1 MPAFFVPAHL
11 YCRLTIIGATMTL
24 DRRGFLGS
32 VPVLTF
38 GLAAGQAHAQYG
50 AAPASAGPAP
60 GTDYDT
66 LVQLYGDALP
76 RDPAR
81 EPARLQA
88 LLDRHAK
95 PLDSYLAG
103 GAVAEL
109 EAKFSALLGK
119 EDTVFMPTGTLAN
132 HIALRL
138 LCGESRHALVQQ
150 ESHVYR
156 DESNTVTTLSGINLV
171 PLAPG
176 RAAPTPD
183 EVAAAIERAEVGP
196 YPIKVGAIALES
208 PVRRAQGTAL
218 TPALVADIARLARA
232 KNIRLHLD
240 GARLLL
246 MSGMPGFSVQGY
258 CAPFDTVYV
267 SLYKYLGAPFGGVL
281 SGAKPLMAKARELRH
296 IFGGTIY
303 HGWQAALPALDAL
316 DGVEQR
322 FADVRAAGER
332 LLAGLERTSGF
343 TVERVEHG
351 SNLVTV
357 RIAAGRLEGLA
368 ERLQKANVRI
378 GKVNEGKVVLGFNES
393 ILRRDTGYLLT
404 ALVG

>member
-1 MPAFFVPAHL
+1 
-11 YCRLTIIGATMTL
+11 MTL
-24 DRRGFLGS
+24 NRRGFLGALPIAS
-32 VPVLTF
+32 
-38 GLAAGQAHAQYG
+38 LALASSRAQAQYASTIT
-50 AAPASAGPAP
+50 AAPVTAPPPGP
-60 GTDYDT
+60 DYAT
-66 LVQLYGDALP
+66 LVQLSGDALP
-76 RDPAR
+76 RNPMA

-88 LLDRHAK
+88 LFERHAK

-109 EAKFSALLGK
+109 EARFSLLLGK

-138 LCGESRHALVQQ
+138 LCGESKHALVQQ

-176 RAAPTPD
+176 RAAPTLE
-183 EVAAAIERAEVGP
+183 EVGAAIERAEFGP

-208 PVRRAQGTAL
+208 PVRRAQGAAL
-218 TPALVADIARLARA
+218 SPALVADIARLARA

-246 MSGMPGFSVQGY
+246 MSGMPGFSVQSY
-258 CAPFDTVYV
+258 CAHFDTVYV

-281 SGAKPLMAKARELRH
+281 SGPKPLMARARELRH
-296 IFGGTIY
+296 LFGGTIY

-322 FADVRAAGER
+322 FAEVRAAGVRLLAALER
-332 LLAGLERTSGF
+332 TPGFKVQLVENGSNLAMLEIAPERLAGLE
-343 TVERVEHG
+343 
-351 SNLVTV
+351 
-357 RIAAGRLEGLA
+357 
-368 ERLQKANVRI
+368 ERLKRANVRI
-378 GKVNEGKVVLGFNES
+378 GKVSEGKVQLGFNES
-393 ILRRDTGYLLT
+393 ILRRDTAYLLK
-404 ALVG
+404 ALAG

>member
-1 MPAFFVPAHL
+1 
-11 YCRLTIIGATMTL
+11 MTL
-24 DRRGFLGS
+24 HRRGFLGAL
-32 VPVLTF
+32 PVAAL
-38 GLAAGQAHAQYG
+38 GLAAPARAQYG
-50 AAPASAGPAP
+50 VAPASAPAP
-60 GTDYDT
+60 VTDYDT
-66 LVQLYGDALP
+66 LVQLSGDALP
-76 RDPAR
+76 RPLAL

-88 LLDRHAK
+88 LLDKHGK
-95 PLDSYLAG
+95 PGDSYLLG

-176 RAAPTPD
+176 RAAPTLE
-183 EVAAAIERAEVGP
+183 EVAGAIERAEVGP

-208 PVRRAQGTAL
+208 PVRRAQGGTL
-218 TPALVADIARLARA
+218 TPALVADLARLARA

-246 MSGMPGFSVQGY
+246 MSGMPGFSVQAY

-281 SGAKPLMAKARELRH
+281 SGSRPLMAKARELRH
-296 IFGGTIY
+296 LFGGTLY

-316 DGVEQR
+316 EGAEQR
-322 FADVRAAGER
+322 FAQVRAAGER
-332 LLAGLERTSGF
+332 LLAGLERTPGF
-343 TVERVEHG
+343 TVQRVENG
-351 SNLVTV
+351 SNLAMLGMAPE
-357 RIAAGRLEGLA
+357 RQKGLE
-368 ERLQKANVRI
+368 ERLRLANVRI
-378 GKVNEGKVVLGFNES
+378 GKIDQGKVQLGFNES
-393 ILRRDTGYLLT
+393 ILRRDTGYLLR
-404 ALVG
+404 ALGA

>member
-1 MPAFFVPAHL
+1 
-11 YCRLTIIGATMTL
+11 MTL
-24 DRRGFLGS
+24 NRRSFLGA
-32 VPVLTF
+32 VPIASL
-38 GLAAGQAHAQYG
+38 GLAGGSAWAQYG
-50 AAPASAGPAP
+50 AAPASSAAAAGAPTPAAHM
-60 GTDYDT
+60 DT
-66 LVQLYGDALP
+66 LVMLAGDALP
-76 RDPAR
+76 RSLAG

-95 PLDSYLAG
+95 AGDSYLAG

-138 LCGESRHALVQQ
+138 LCGENRHALVQQ

-176 RAAPTPD
+176 RAAPTLE
-183 EVAAAIERAEVGP
+183 EVGGAIERAEVGP

-208 PVRRAQGTAL
+208 PVRRAVGEAL
-218 TPALVADIARLARA
+218 TPALVADIAKLARA
-232 KNIRLHLD
+232 RKIPLHLD

-246 MSGMPGFSVQGY
+246 MSGMEGFRVKDY
-258 CAPFDTVYV
+258 CAHFDTVYV

-281 SGAKPLMAKARELRH
+281 SGPKPLMAKARELRH

-303 HGWQAALPALDAL
+303 HGWQAALPALEAL
-316 DGVEQR
+316 DGVEER
-322 FADVRAAGER
+322 HARVRAAGER
-332 LLAGLERTSGF
+332 LMAALERTPGFKVRRVANGSNLAFLEIAPERLAGLED
-343 TVERVEHG
+343 
-351 SNLVTV
+351 
-357 RIAAGRLEGLA
+357 
-368 ERLQKANVRI
+368 RLQKANVRLS
-378 GKVNEGKVVLGFNES
+378 KLNEGKAQLGFNES
-393 ILRRDTGYLLT
+393 ILRRDTDYLMK
-404 ALVG
+404 ALAG

>member
-1 MPAFFVPAHL
+1 
-11 YCRLTIIGATMTL
+11 MTL
-24 DRRGFLGS
+24 NRRSFLGA
-32 VPVLTF
+32 VPIASL
-38 GLAAGQAHAQYG
+38 GLAGGSAWAQYG
-50 AAPASAGPAP
+50 AAPSSTAAGAPTQAPA
-60 GTDYDT
+60 DMDS
-66 LVQLYGDALP
+66 LVMLAGDALP
-76 RDPAR
+76 RSLAG

-95 PLDSYLAG
+95 AGDSYLAG

-138 LCGESRHALVQQ
+138 LCGENRHALVQQ

-176 RAAPTPD
+176 RAAPTLE
-183 EVAAAIERAEVGP
+183 EVGGAIERAEVGP

-208 PVRRAQGTAL
+208 PVRRAVGEAL
-218 TPALVADIARLARA
+218 TPALVADIAKLARA
-232 KNIRLHLD
+232 KKIPLHLD

-246 MSGMPGFSVQGY
+246 MSGMEGFRVKDY
-258 CAPFDTVYV
+258 CAHFDTVYV

-281 SGAKPLMAKARELRH
+281 SGPKPLMAKARELRH

-303 HGWQAALPALDAL
+303 HGWQAALPALEAL
-316 DGVEQR
+316 DGVEER
-322 FADVRAAGER
+322 HARVRAAGER
-332 LLAGLERTSGF
+332 LMAALERTPGFKVRRVQNGSNLAFLEIAPERLAGLD
-343 TVERVEHG
+343 
-351 SNLVTV
+351 
-357 RIAAGRLEGLA
+357 
-368 ERLQKANVRI
+368 ERLQKANVRLS
-378 GKVNEGKVVLGFNES
+378 KLNEGKAQLGFNES
-393 ILRRDTGYLLT
+393 ILRRDTDYIVK
-404 ALVG
+404 ALAG

>member
-1 MPAFFVPAHL
+1 
-11 YCRLTIIGATMTL
+11 MTL
-24 DRRGFLGS
+24 NRRGFLGALPIAS
-32 VPVLTF
+32 
-38 GLAAGQAHAQYG
+38 LALASSRARAQYASTIASAS
-50 AAPASAGPAP
+50 AAPAPGP
-60 GTDYDT
+60 DYAT
-66 LVQLYGDALP
+66 LVQLSGDALP
-76 RDPAR
+76 RNPMA

-95 PLDSYLAG
+95 PVDGYLAG

-109 EAKFSALLGK
+109 EARFSTLLGK

-138 LCGESRHALVQQ
+138 LCGESKHALVQQ

-176 RAAPTPD
+176 RAAPTLD
-183 EVAAAIERAEVGP
+183 EVGAAIERAELGP

-208 PVRRAQGTAL
+208 PVRRAQGATL
-218 TPALVADIARLARA
+218 SPALVAGIASLARA

-246 MSGMPGFSVQGY
+246 MSGMPGFSVQSY
-258 CAPFDTVYV
+258 CAHFDTVYV

-281 SGAKPLMAKARELRH
+281 SGPKPLMARARELRH
-296 IFGGTIY
+296 LFGGTIY

-322 FADVRAAGER
+322 FADVRAAGDRLLAALER
-332 LLAGLERTSGF
+332 TPGFKVLRVENGSNLVMLEIAPERLAGLE
-343 TVERVEHG
+343 
-351 SNLVTV
+351 
-357 RIAAGRLEGLA
+357 
-368 ERLQKANVRI
+368 ERLTRANVRI
-378 GKVNEGKVVLGFNES
+378 GRVSDGKVQLGFNES
-393 ILRRDTGYLLT
+393 ILRRDTGFLVR
-404 ALVG
+404 ALAG

>member
-1 MPAFFVPAHL
+1 
-11 YCRLTIIGATMTL
+11 MTL
-24 DRRGFLGS
+24 NRRGFLG
-32 VPVLTF
+32 VLPIAS
-38 GLAAGQAHAQYG
+38 LALASSRVQAQYASTIASAS
-50 AAPASAGPAP
+50 AAPAPGP
-60 GTDYDT
+60 DYAT
-66 LVQLYGDALP
+66 LVQLSGDALP
-76 RDPAR
+76 RNPMA

-95 PLDSYLAG
+95 PVDGYLAG

-109 EAKFSALLGK
+109 EARFSTLLGK

-138 LCGESRHALVQQ
+138 LCGESKHALVQQ

-176 RAAPTPD
+176 RAAPTLD
-183 EVAAAIERAEVGP
+183 EVGAAIERAELGP

-208 PVRRAQGTAL
+208 PVRRAQGATL
-218 TPALVADIARLARA
+218 SPALVAGIASLARA

-246 MSGMPGFSVQGY
+246 MSGMPGFSVQSY
-258 CAPFDTVYV
+258 CAHFDTVYV

-281 SGAKPLMAKARELRH
+281 SGPKPLMARARELRH
-296 IFGGTIY
+296 LFGGTIY

-322 FADVRAAGER
+322 FADVRAAGDRLLAALER
-332 LLAGLERTSGF
+332 TPGFKVLRVENGSNLVMLEIAPERLAGLE
-343 TVERVEHG
+343 
-351 SNLVTV
+351 
-357 RIAAGRLEGLA
+357 
-368 ERLQKANVRI
+368 ERLTRANVRI
-378 GKVNEGKVVLGFNES
+378 GRVSEGKVQLGFNES
-393 ILRRDTGYLLT
+393 ILRRDTGFLVR
-404 ALVG
+404 ALAG

>member
-1 MPAFFVPAHL
+1 M
-11 YCRLTIIGATMTL
+11 RLN
-24 DRRGFLGS
+24 RRRFLGT
-32 VPVLTF
+32 VPIASL
-38 GLAAGQAHAQYG
+38 GLAAGNAHAQYG
-50 AAPASAGPAP
+50 AAPSAASSPSAAP
-60 GTDYDT
+60 VTDYDT
-66 LVQLYGDALP
+66 LVLLAGDALP
-76 RDPAR
+76 RNPQA

-88 LLDRHAK
+88 LLERHAK

-109 EAKFSALLGK
+109 EAKFSSLLGK

-138 LCGESRHALVQQ
+138 LCGESKHALVQQ

-156 DESNTVTTLSGINLV
+156 DESNAVTTLSGINLV

-176 RAAPTPD
+176 RAAPTL
-183 EVAAAIERAEVGP
+183 EEIAAAIDRAEVGP

-208 PVRRAQGTAL
+208 PVRRAQGATL
-218 TPALVADIARLARA
+218 RPDLVAGIARIA
-232 KNIRLHLD
+232 KEKRVAIHLD

-246 MSGMPGFSVQGY
+246 MCGMAGFDVKPY

-281 SGAKPLMAKARELRH
+281 SGPKPLTTRARELRH
-296 IFGGTIY
+296 IFGGTVY

-322 FADVRAAGER
+322 FAMVRAAGER
-332 LLAGLERTSGF
+332 LLAGLERTPGF
-343 TVERVEHG
+343 TVRRVADG
-351 SNLVTV
+351 SN
-357 RIAAGRLEGLA
+357 IAALEIAPQRLAGLE
-368 ERLQKANVRI
+368 ERLKAANVRTGKI
-378 GKVNEGKVVLGFNES
+378 TDGKVQLAFNES
-393 ILRRDTGYLLT
+393 VLRRDTAYLLKAFT
-404 ALVG
+404 GPVAPA